1 VRGIPSRARALAW
14 PLGIAV
20 VAASVVGFALTA
32 DLDALGATWRNAASA
47 PAELL
52 AVLVAFG
59 LAFALRALLWSR
71 VVPALRP
78 GHALAAVHIS
88 LAGNHLLPL
97 RLGEALR
104 VTSAVRLAGI
114 PVRTATASTVMLR
127 GADLVAALGLA
138 ALLGPDV
145 VAAVAGPG
153 RWLVLALGAAVW
165 VGGIVW
171 LRRLARGPLGAGLRP
186 SIALVAV
193 GAAAAWV
200 LESVLVWR
208 AAQWAGLEIAL
219 TDAVVVTA
227 VTIAAQAIAIAPG
240 GIGTYEAAAV
250 GAYVALGQD
259 AGDALAAALTAHAL
273 TTGYALLGGAL
284 ALALPG
290 RLREG
295 RPGPLATQ
303 SPRSR

>member
-1 VRGIPSRARALAW
+1 VNSILRRARALAW
-14 PLGIAV
+14 PLGIVAL
-20 VAASVVGFALTA
+20 AASVVAFALTA
-32 DLDALGATWRNAASA
+32 DLGALGATWRSAASA
-47 PAELL
+47 PAELVAAL
-52 AVLVAFG
+52 AAYG
-59 LAFALRALLWSR
+59 LAFALRALLWTR

-78 GHALAAVHIS
+78 SHALTAIHVS

-104 VTSAVRLAGI
+104 VTTAVRRGGI

-153 RWLVLALGAAVW
+153 RWLVLALGAAIW
-165 VGGIVW
+165 FGGLVW
-171 LRRLARGPLGAGLRP
+171 LRRLARGPLGAGLRASTVP
-186 SIALVAV
+186 VAF
-193 GAAAAWV
+193 GAAGAWL

-208 AAQWAGLEIAL
+208 AAQWAGLEIGLA
-219 TDAVVVTA
+219 DAVVVTS

-250 GAYVALGQD
+250 GAYVALGAE
-259 AGDALAAALTAHAL
+259 AGEALAAALTAHAL
-273 TTGYALLGGAL
+273 TTGYALLSGAL
-284 ALALPG
+284 AVVLPG
-290 RLREG
+290 RLEAA

-303 SPRSR
+303 SPRAR

>member
-1 VRGIPSRARALAW
+1 MSSVPPPVRALAW
-14 PLGIAV
+14 PLGIAAILV
-20 VAASVVGFALTA
+20 SAAAFVLGA
-32 DLDALGATWRNAASA
+32 DLDALGATWRSAASA

-52 AVLVAFG
+52 AVLATYG

-71 VVPALRP
+71 VVPSLRP
-78 GHALAAVHIS
+78 GHALASVHIS

-104 VTSAVRLAGI
+104 VTSAVRLGGL

-138 ALLGPDV
+138 ALLGPNV
-145 VAAVAGPG
+145 AAAVAGSG

-165 VGGIVW
+165 VAGLLW
-171 LRRLARGPLGAGLRP
+171 LRRLARSPLGAGLRP
-186 SIALVAV
+186 STGLVAA

-208 AAQWAGLEIAL
+208 AAQWAGLEVGL

-227 VTIAAQAIAIAPG
+227 VTIAAQTVAIAPG
-240 GIGTYEAAAV
+240 GLGTYEAAAV
-250 GAYVALGQD
+250 GAYVALG
-259 AGDALAAALTAHAL
+259 AETGDALAAALTAHAL

-284 ALALPG
+284 ALALSGRFDEG
-290 RLREG
+290 RL
-295 RPGPLATQ
+295 GPLATQ
-303 SPRSR
+303 SPRAG